1 MHLIEHARFAVK
13 CCEKLGVDELE
24 AFAQSIQTS
33 EIVIERAEIQNE
45 RVKTQRGIGVRVTK
59 SKKLGFS
66 FTSVLTKESVE
77 QACRNAVSLANVS
90 LANPD
95 WVSLPSATRLPR
107 TPAGMFDKKT
117 ADMSANDVLKLALKA
132 YDAAKECDRRV
143 TIDDGKFSVVCGDVA
158 VVNSHGVEAEE
169 KGTGLSGYL
178 ICVAKDKGE
187 VSSMAYEYDVSRR
200 LADFSPK
207 RIGKVAAERAVASL
221 GPKSVESFTGKVI
234 FDCDVAAEVVLQPV
248 VASVNADNV
257 QRSRSLWAGKT
268 GEQVASEK
276 VTMVDDGLMPKG
288 VGSSRF
294 DAEGVPCQKTPL
306 ITKGKLEGFLYNSF
320 TANKEKCKSTGNA
333 FRAGYFGLPGI
344 FVSNLVV
351 KAGRKKLD
359 ELVAEVDKGI
369 IVRRF
374 SGNVRPD
381 NGEFS
386 GIAKQASYIEKGEIK
401 YPLKETMI
409 SGNAFQTLRN
419 IIEIG
424 SETRATTF
432 QAYVPPILVDNVNV
446 VSK

>member
-1 MHLIEHARFAVK
+1 MNLIEHARFAVK
-13 CCEKLGVDELE
+13 CCEKLGLDESE

-33 EIVIERAEIQNE
+33 EIVVERAEIQNE
-45 RVKTQRGIGVRVTK
+45 RVKTQRGIGVRVIK
-59 SKKLGFS
+59 GKKLGFA
-66 FTSVLTKESVE
+66 FTSMLTNESVE
-77 QACRNAVSLANVS
+77 QVCRNAVSLANVS
-90 LANPD
+90 LVNPD
-95 WVSLPSATRLPR
+95 WGSLPSATRLPR
-107 TPAGMFDKKT
+107 TPAGMFDEKT
-117 ADMSANDVLKLALKA
+117 ADMNANDVLKLALKA
-132 YDAAKECDRRV
+132 YDAAKACDRRV

-158 VVNSHGVEAEE
+158 VANSHGVETEE

-187 VSSMAYEYDVSRR
+187 VSSMAYEYDVSRC

-221 GPKSVESFTGKVI
+221 GPKSIESFTGKVI
-234 FDCDVAAEVVLQPV
+234 FDCDVAAEVLLQPV
-248 VASVNADNV
+248 IASVNADNV

-268 GEQVASEK
+268 GEQVASGK
-276 VTMVDDGLMPKG
+276 VTMVDDGVMPKG

-306 ITKGKLEGFLYNSF
+306 ITKGKLEGFLHNSF
-320 TANKEKCKSTGNA
+320 TANKEKSKSTGNA

-359 ELVAEVDKGI
+359 ELISEVDKGI

-386 GIAKQASYIEKGEIK
+386 GIAKQASYIEKGEIR

-409 SGNAFQTLRN
+409 SGNAFQTLKD

-432 QAYVPPILVDNVNV
+432 QAYVPPILADNVNV